1 MNEPTVFIVDD
12 DQAVARSLRW
22 LIESIQLKVETF
34 ASAQAFLDGYVAA
47 KPACLVLDVRMPG
60 MSGIEL
66 QERLTMQRIRVP
78 IIFITGH
85 GDVQMAVRAVQAGAF
100 DFIEKPFND
109 QDLLDR
115 IQRAISFDSEQRA
128 RDSQRARLSAL
139 FAGLTT
145 REREVMDLVVEG
157 MSNKAV
163 ANALGLSAKTVEVHR
178 AKVMEKMNA
187 RSVSDLVKMSML
199 NNSSVQAAALS
210 TANSDRPAT
219 RQTAVTGK

>member
-1 MNEPTVFIVDD
+1 MSEPTVFIVDD
-12 DQAVARSLRW
+12 DLAVARSLRW
-22 LIESIQLKVETF
+22 LIESVQLKVETF
-34 ASAQAFLDGYVAA
+34 ASAQAFLDGYDAA
-47 KPACLVLDVRMPG
+47 KSGCLVLDVRMPG

-128 RDSQRARLSAL
+128 RDSQRSRLSAL
-139 FAGLTT
+139 FASLTT

-163 ANALGLSAKTVEVHR
+163 ANTLGLSAKTVEVHR

-199 NNSSVQAAALS
+199 NTS
-210 TANSDRPAT
+210 
-219 RQTAVTGK
+219 

>member
-22 LIESIQLKVETF
+22 LIESVQLKVETF
-34 ASAQAFLDGYVAA
+34 ASAQAFLDGYAAA
-47 KPACLVLDVRMPG
+47 KPGCLVLDVRMPG

-66 QERLTMQRIRVP
+66 QERLTVQRIRVP

-85 GDVQMAVRAVQAGAF
+85 GDVQLAVRAVQAGAF

-128 RDSQRARLSAL
+128 RDSQRSRLSAL
-139 FAGLTT
+139 FASLTT

-163 ANALGLSAKTVEVHR
+163 ANTLGLSAKTVEVHR

-199 NNSSVQAAALS
+199 NNS
-210 TANSDRPAT
+210 
-219 RQTAVTGK
+219 

>member
-22 LIESIQLKVETF
+22 LIESVQLKVETF
-34 ASAQAFLDGYVAA
+34 ASAQAFLDGYAAA
-47 KPACLVLDVRMPG
+47 KPGCLVLDVRMPG

-66 QERLTMQRIRVP
+66 QERLTVQRIRIP

-115 IQRAISFDSEQRA
+115 IQRAIAVDSERRE
-128 RDSQRARLSAL
+128 RDSQRAQLSTL
-139 FAGLTT
+139 FAGLTP

-163 ANALGLSAKTVEVHR
+163 ANTLGLSAKTVEVHR

-199 NNSSVQAAALS
+199 NNS
-210 TANSDRPAT
+210 
-219 RQTAVTGK
+219 

>member
-12 DQAVARSLRW
+12 DQAVARSVRW
-22 LIESIQLKVETF
+22 PIESVQLKVETF
-34 ASAQAFLDGYVAA
+34 ASAQSFLDGYATT
-47 KPACLVLDVRMPG
+47 KPGCLVLDVRMPG

-66 QERLTMQRIRVP
+66 QERLTVQRIRVP

-128 RDSQRARLSAL
+128 RDSLRARLSAL
-139 FAGLTT
+139 LASLTP
-145 REREVMDLVVEG
+145 REREVLNLVVEG

-163 ANALGLSAKTVEVHR
+163 ANTLGLSAKTVEVHR
-178 AKVMEKMNA
+178 AKVMEKMHA
-187 RSVSDLVKMSML
+187 RSVADLVKMAMQ
-199 NNSSVQAAALS
+199 NQE
-210 TANSDRPAT
+210 T
-219 RQTAVTGK
+219 

>member
-1 MNEPTVFIVDD
+1 MSEPTVFIVDD

-22 LIESIQLKVETF
+22 LIESVRLKVETF
-34 ASAQAFLDGYVAA
+34 ASAQAFLDGYDAA
-47 KPACLVLDVRMPG
+47 KPGCLVLDVRMPG

-66 QERLTMQRIRVP
+66 QERLTAQRIRVP

-115 IQRAISFDSEQRA
+115 MQRAISFDAERRE
-128 RDSQRARLSAL
+128 RDSLRAQLSAL
-139 FAGLTT
+139 VASLTP
-145 REREVMDLVVEG
+145 REREVMDLVVAG

-163 ANALGLSAKTVEVHR
+163 ANSLGLSAKTVEVHR

-187 RSVSDLVKMSML
+187 RSVSDLVRMSML
-199 NNSSVQAAALS
+199 NNS
-210 TANSDRPAT
+210 
-219 RQTAVTGK
+219 

>member
-22 LIESIQLKVETF
+22 LIESVQLKVETF
-34 ASAQAFLDGYVAA
+34 ASAQAFLDGHATT
-47 KPACLVLDVRMPG
+47 KPGCLVLDVRMPG

-66 QERLTMQRIRVP
+66 QERLTVQRIRVP

-128 RDSQRARLSAL
+128 RDSLRARLSAL
-139 FAGLTT
+139 FASLTP

-163 ANALGLSAKTVEVHR
+163 ANTLGLSAKTVEVHR

-187 RSVSDLVKMSML
+187 RSVSDLVKMAML
-199 NNSSVQAAALS
+199 NNS
-210 TANSDRPAT
+210 
-219 RQTAVTGK
+219 